1 MSLFYVIYLSLRP
14 ILNDE
19 IMRYGNLSRQLS
31 SLAGPIFIETL
42 LVMMLGAVDTFMLS
56 RYSDNSVAAVG
67 VVNQLMNL
75 VFLLFEVISLGTSI
89 LCSQYIGAGRRDK
102 VIQVVGISL
111 IFNLLS
117 GMLMSLGL
125 YSFADDLLH
134 LMGLRPDLMS
144 DGLPYMKIV
153 GGFAFLQ
160 AISLS
165 LSASLRSADKAKY
178 PMYVSMVVNVLNII
192 GNYSLIFGR
201 FGMPA
206 LGVEGAAISTSFC
219 RLVSVVLLFV
229 ILFKKHIPSFPKELF
244 IPFPWIELKN
254 LLKIGIPSAGEHFSY
269 SLSQVVI
276 TYFINMI
283 SNQAL
288 TTRTYIVNIVMFTYI
303 FALSIAQGG
312 AILIGHLVGMKKIN
326 AAYTIGKRIMRLCT
340 TTSVTLALLTAVFG
354 KHILGMLTTDPWI
367 ISTGA
372 AILWIEVLLENG
384 RALNLFGVN
393 SLRSAGDIYFP
404 VLVGIVVMWGVQV
417 VGSYILGI
425 SFGWGLIAMWGVF
438 ALDENIRG
446 YIFLRRWNSFRW
458 VGKSFLEK

>member
-1 MSLFYVIYLSLRP
+1 
-14 ILNDE
+14 
-19 IMRYGNLSRQLS
+19 MRNKTTKYGNLSRQLA

-75 VFLLFEVISLGTSI
+75 VFLLFEVISIGTSI
-89 LCSQYIGAGRRDK
+89 LCSQYIGARRRDK
-102 VIQVVGISL
+102 VVQVVGISL
-111 IFNLLS
+111 IFNLFS
-117 GMLMSLGL
+117 GILISLCL
-125 YSFADDLLH
+125 FFFADSLLQM
-134 LMGLRPDLMS
+134 MGLRAELMS

-178 PMYVSMVVNVLNII
+178 PMYVSMLVNVLNII
-192 GNYSLIFGR
+192 GNYSLIFGKL
-201 FGMPA
+201 GMPA
-206 LGVEGAAISTSFC
+206 LGVEGAAISTSLC
-219 RLVSVVLLFV
+219 RFVSVVLLFI
-229 ILFKKHIPSFPKELF
+229 ILFKKHIPSFPKKLF
-244 IPFPWIELKN
+244 TPFPWIELKN

-276 TYFINMI
+276 TYFINII
-283 SNQAL
+283 SNEAL
-288 TTRTYIVNIVMFTYI
+288 ATRTYVVNIVMFTYI

-312 AILIGHLVGMKKIN
+312 AILIGHLVGMRKIN
-326 AAYTIGKRIMRLCT
+326 AAYVIGKRVMRLAIS
-340 TTSVTLALLTAVFG
+340 TSVTLSLVAAIFG
-354 KHILGMLTTDPWI
+354 KHIFSMLTADQWI
-367 ISTGA
+367 ITTGSV
-372 AILWIEVLLENG
+372 ILWVEVLLENG

-417 VGSYILGI
+417 VGSYLFGI
-425 SFGWGLIAMWGVF
+425 TFGWGLIAMWCVF

-446 YIFLRRWNSFRW
+446 FIFFRRWNSFKW
-458 VGKSFLEK
+458 VGRSFLEDSHKQ

>member
-1 MSLFYVIYLSLRP
+1 
-14 ILNDE
+14 
-19 IMRYGNLSRQLS
+19 MRIGGLSRQLA
-31 SLAGPIFIETL
+31 SLAVPIFVETL

-111 IFNLLS
+111 LFNMIS
-117 GMLMSLGL
+117 GLMISACLFF
-125 YSFADDLLH
+125 FADDMLI

-144 DGLPYMKIV
+144 FGLPYMKIV
-153 GGFAFLQ
+153 GGCAFLQ

-192 GNYSLIFGR
+192 GNYSLIFGK

-206 LGVEGAAISTSFC
+206 LGVEGAAISTSIC
-219 RLVSVVLLFV
+219 RGASVIILLVV
-229 ILFKKHIPSFPKELF
+229 LFKKHIPSFPKEYF
-244 IPFPWIELKN
+244 TPFPWIELKN

-276 TYFINMI
+276 SYFINMI

-288 TTRTYIVNIVMFTYI
+288 AARSYVVNIVMFTYI
-303 FALSIAQGG
+303 FALAIAQGG
-312 AILIGHLVGMKKIN
+312 AILIGHLVGKEKIQ
-326 AAYTIGKRIMRLCT
+326 AAYAIGKRVMRLGT
-340 TTSVTLALLTAVFG
+340 TISVTLSLLTAIFG
-354 KHILGMLTTDPWI
+354 KYILGMLTTDPWI

-372 AILWIEVLLENG
+372 AILWIEVILENG
-384 RALNLFGVN
+384 RAMNFFGVN
-393 SLRSAGDIYFP
+393 ALRSAGDIYFP
-404 VLVGIVVMWGVQV
+404 VIIGIIVMWGVQV

-425 SFGWGLIAMWGVF
+425 SLGWGLIAMWAVF

-446 YIFLRRWNSFRW
+446 FIFLRRWNSFKW
-458 VGKSFLEK
+458 VGKSFLK

>member
-1 MSLFYVIYLSLRP
+1 
-14 ILNDE
+14 
-19 IMRYGNLSRQLS
+19 
-31 SLAGPIFIETL
+31 
-42 LVMMLGAVDTFMLS
+42 MLS

-102 VIQVVGISL
+102 VVQVVGISL
-111 IFNLLS
+111 MFNLLS
-117 GMLMSLGL
+117 GVILSSCL
-125 YSFADDLLH
+125 YLFADDMLL

-144 DGLPYMKIV
+144 EGLPYMKIV
-153 GGFAFLQ
+153 GGFAFFQ

-178 PMYVSMVVNVLNII
+178 PMYVSIVVNILNII
-192 GNYSLIFGR
+192 GNYTLIFGK

-206 LGVEGAAISTSFC
+206 LGVEGAAISTSVC
-219 RLVSVVLLFV
+219 RFVSVVILFV
-229 ILFKKHIPSFPKELF
+229 VLFKKHIPSFPKELF
-244 IPFPWIELKN
+244 TPFPWVELKN

-288 TTRTYIVNIVMFTYI
+288 ATRSYVVNIVMFTYI

-312 AILIGHLVGMKKIN
+312 AILIGHLVGMKKIK
-326 AAYTIGKRIMRLCT
+326 AAHAIGKRVMRLGVAM
-340 TTSVTLALLTAVFG
+340 SVSLSLVTAIFG
-354 KHILGMLTTDPWI
+354 RHILGMLTTDPWI

-372 AILWIEVLLENG
+372 TILWIEILLENG
-384 RALNLFGVN
+384 RALNFFGVN

-417 VGSYILGI
+417 VGSYVLGI
-425 SFGWGLIAMWGVF
+425 SLGWGLIAMWAVF

-446 YIFLRRWNSFRW
+446 FIFLRRWNSFKW
-458 VGKSFLEK
+458 VGKSFVGSR

>member
-1 MSLFYVIYLSLRP
+1 
-14 ILNDE
+14 
-19 IMRYGNLSRQLS
+19 MRFGNLSRQLA
-31 SLAGPIFIETL
+31 SLAGPIFVETL

-102 VIQVVGISL
+102 VVQVVGISL
-111 IFNLLS
+111 MFNLLAGLAIS
-117 GMLMSLGL
+117 VCLSL
-125 YSFADDLLH
+125 FADDMLNI
-134 LMGLRPDLMS
+134 MGLRPDLM
-144 DGLPYMKIV
+144 GEGFPYMRIV

-178 PMYVSMVVNVLNII
+178 PMYVAIVVNILNII
-192 GNYSLIFGR
+192 GNYTLIFGK

-219 RLVSVVLLFV
+219 RLVSVILLFIV
-229 ILFKKHIPSFPKELF
+229 LFKKHIPSFPKELF
-244 IPFPWIELKN
+244 RPFPWIELKN
-254 LLKIGIPSAGEHFSY
+254 LLKIGLPSAGEHMSY

-276 TYFINMI
+276 AYFINMI
-283 SNQAL
+283 SNEAL
-288 TTRTYIVNIVMFTYI
+288 ATRTYIVNIVMFTYI
-303 FALSIAQGG
+303 FALSLSQGG
-312 AILIGHLVGMKKIN
+312 AILIGQLVGMKKIK
-326 AAYTIGKRIMRLCT
+326 AAYTIGKRVMRVGVAF
-340 TTSVTLALLTAVFG
+340 SVTLSLLVAIFG
-354 KHILGMLTTDPWI
+354 KSILSMLTSDPWI

-372 AILWIEVLLENG
+372 IILWVEVLLENG
-384 RALNLFGVN
+384 RALNFFGVN
-393 SLRSAGDIYFP
+393 ALRSAGDIYFP
-404 VLVGIVVMWGVQV
+404 VILGIIVMWGVQV

-425 SFGWGLIAMWGVF
+425 TLGWGLIAMWFIF

-446 YIFLRRWNSFRW
+446 FIFVRRWNSFKW
-458 VGKSFLEK
+458 VGKGFVK

>member
-1 MSLFYVIYLSLRP
+1 
-14 ILNDE
+14 
-19 IMRYGNLSRQLS
+19 MRYGNLSRQLS

-75 VFLLFEVISLGTSI
+75 VFLLFEVISIGTSI

-111 IFNLLS
+111 IFNLFS
-117 GMLMSLGL
+117 GLLLSLGL
-125 YSFADDLLH
+125 YSFAGSLLQM
-134 LMGLRPDLMS
+134 MGLRPDLMS

-192 GNYSLIFGR
+192 GNYSLIFGK

-206 LGVEGAAISTSFC
+206 LGVEGAAISTSLC
-219 RLVSVVLLFV
+219 RFVSVVLLSV

-244 IPFPWIELKN
+244 SPFPWIELKN

-288 TTRTYIVNIVMFTYI
+288 ATRSYIVNIVMFTYI

-312 AILIGHLVGMKKIN
+312 AILVGHLVGMKKIN
-326 AAYTIGKRIMRLCT
+326 AAYTIGKRIMRLGT
-340 TTSVTLALLTAVFG
+340 ATSVTLALLTAVFG
-354 KHILGMLTTDPWI
+354 KHILGMLTSDPWI

-384 RALNLFGVN
+384 RALNFFGVN

-417 VGSYILGI
+417 VGSYLLGI
-425 SFGWGLIAMWGVF
+425 SLGWGLVAMWIIF

-446 YIFLRRWNSFRW
+446 FIFIRRWNSFKW
-458 VGKSFLEK
+458 VGKGFL

>member
-1 MSLFYVIYLSLRP
+1 
-14 ILNDE
+14 
-19 IMRYGNLSRQLS
+19 
-31 SLAGPIFIETL
+31 
-42 LVMMLGAVDTFMLS
+42 MLGAVDTFMLS

-117 GMLMSLGL
+117 GMLISLGL

-178 PMYVSMVVNVLNII
+178 PMYVSMVVNVLNIV
-192 GNYSLIFGR
+192 GNYSLIFGK

-244 IPFPWIELKN
+244 TPFPWIELKN

-288 TTRTYIVNIVMFTYI
+288 TTRAYIVNIVMFTYI

-354 KHILGMLTTDPWI
+354 KHILGMLTSDPWI

-417 VGSYILGI
+417 VGSYLLGI

-446 YIFLRRWNSFRW
+446 YIFLRRWNSFKW

>member
-1 MSLFYVIYLSLRP
+1 
-14 ILNDE
+14 
-19 IMRYGNLSRQLS
+19 MRYGNLSRQLA

-75 VFLLFEVISLGTSI
+75 VFLLFEVISIGTSI
-89 LCSQYIGAGRRDK
+89 LCSQYIGARRRDK

-111 IFNLLS
+111 IFNLFS
-117 GMLMSLGL
+117 GLLLSLGL
-125 YSFADDLLH
+125 YSFAGNLLQM
-134 LMGLRPDLMS
+134 MGLRPDLMS

-178 PMYVSMVVNVLNII
+178 PMYVSMIVNVLNII
-192 GNYSLIFGR
+192 GNYSLIFGK

-206 LGVEGAAISTSFC
+206 LGVEGAAISTSLC
-219 RLVSVVLLFV
+219 RLVSVILLFI
-229 ILFKKHIPSFPKELF
+229 ILFKKHIPSFPKKLF
-244 IPFPWIELKN
+244 TPFPWIELRN

-288 TTRTYIVNIVMFTYI
+288 ATRAYIVNIVMFTFI

-326 AAYTIGKRIMRLCT
+326 AAYAIGKRIMRLGT
-340 TTSVTLALLTAVFG
+340 TSSVTLALLTAIFG
-354 KHILGMLTTDPWI
+354 KHILGMLTSDPWI

-372 AILWIEVLLENG
+372 AILWVEVLLENG
-384 RALNLFGVN
+384 RALNFFGVN

-404 VLVGIVVMWGVQV
+404 VLVGIIVMWGIQV
-417 VGSYILGI
+417 VGSYLFGI
-425 SFGWGLIAMWGVF
+425 TLGWGLVAMWIVF

-446 YIFLRRWNSFRW
+446 LIFIRRWNSFKW
-458 VGKSFLEK
+458 VGKSFLES

>member
-1 MSLFYVIYLSLRP
+1 
-14 ILNDE
+14 
-19 IMRYGNLSRQLS
+19 MRYGNLSRQLT
-31 SLAGPIFIETL
+31 SLAGPIIIETL
-42 LVMMLGAVDTFMLS
+42 LVMMLGGVDTFMLS

-102 VIQVVGISL
+102 VVQVVGISL
-111 IFNLLS
+111 LFNLIS
-117 GMLMSLGL
+117 GLAISACL
-125 YSFADDLLH
+125 YLFADNMLLM
-134 LMGLRPDLMS
+134 MGLRPDLLAY
-144 DGLPYMKIV
+144 GLPYMKIV

-165 LSASLRSADKAKY
+165 LSAALRSANKAKY
-178 PMYVSMVVNVLNII
+178 PMYVSMVVNVLNIL
-192 GNYSLIFGR
+192 GNYSLIFGK

-206 LGVEGAAISTSFC
+206 LGVEGAAISTSVC
-219 RLVSVVLLFV
+219 RLVAVVILMV
-229 ILFKKHIPSFPKELF
+229 VLFKKHIPSFPKKYF
-244 IPFPWIELKN
+244 TPFPWIELKN

-276 TYFINMI
+276 SYFINMI
-283 SNQAL
+283 GNQAL
-288 TTRTYIVNIVMFTYI
+288 ATRSYVVNIVMFTYI
-303 FALSIAQGG
+303 FALAIAQGG
-312 AILIGHLVGMKKIN
+312 AILIGQLVGQKKIR
-326 AAYTIGKRIMRLCT
+326 AAYVIGKRVMRLGAAV
-340 TTSVTLALLTAVFG
+340 SVTLALLTAIFG
-354 KHILGMLTTDPWI
+354 RHILGMLTADPWI

-384 RALNLFGVN
+384 RALNFFGVN
-393 SLRSAGDIYFP
+393 ALRSSGDIYFP

-425 SFGWGLIAMWGVF
+425 TLGWGIIAMWAVF

-446 YIFLRRWNSFRW
+446 FIFLRRWNTFKW
-458 VGKSFLEK
+458 VGKSFTSS

>member
-1 MSLFYVIYLSLRP
+1 
-14 ILNDE
+14 
-19 IMRYGNLSRQLS
+19 MRYGNLSRQLA

-102 VIQVVGISL
+102 VVQVVGISL
-111 IFNLLS
+111 LFNMIS
-117 GMLMSLGL
+117 GLAISLCL
-125 YSFADDLLH
+125 TAFADDMLLM
-134 LMGLRPDLMS
+134 MGLRPDLMS
-144 DGLPYMKIV
+144 EGFPYMRIV

-160 AISLS
+160 AVSLS

-178 PMYVSMVVNVLNII
+178 PMYVAIVVNILNIL
-192 GNYSLIFGR
+192 GNYTLIFGK

-206 LGVEGAAISTSFC
+206 LGVEGAAISTSVC
-219 RLVSVVLLFV
+219 RIVSVVILLV
-229 ILFKKHIPSFPKELF
+229 VLFKKHIPSFPKELF
-244 IPFPWIELKN
+244 TPFPWIELKN

-269 SLSQVVI
+269 ALSQVVI
-276 TYFINMI
+276 SYFINMI

-288 TTRTYIVNIVMFTYI
+288 ATRSYVVNIVMFTYI
-303 FALSIAQGG
+303 FALAIAQGG

-326 AAYTIGKRIMRLCT
+326 AAYTIGKRIMRLGT
-340 TTSVTLALLTAVFG
+340 TTSVVLATITAIFG
-354 KHILGMLTTDPWI
+354 THILSMLTSDPWI

-384 RALNLFGVN
+384 RALNFFGVN
-393 SLRSAGDIYFP
+393 ALRSAGDIYFP

-425 SFGWGLIAMWGVF
+425 SLSWGLIAMWAVF

-446 YIFLRRWNSFRW
+446 LIFVRRWNSFKW
-458 VGKSFLEK
+458 VGKSFVGSR

>member
-1 MSLFYVIYLSLRP
+1 
-14 ILNDE
+14 
-19 IMRYGNLSRQLS
+19 MRIGGLSRQLA
-31 SLAGPIFIETL
+31 SLAVPIFVETL

-102 VIQVVGISL
+102 VVQVVGISL
-111 IFNLLS
+111 LFNLAS
-117 GMLMSLGL
+117 GLMISACL
-125 YSFADDLLH
+125 YFFADDMLI

-144 DGLPYMKIV
+144 FGLPYMKIV

-165 LSASLRSADKAKY
+165 LSASLRSANKAKY

-192 GNYSLIFGR
+192 GNYSLIFGK

-206 LGVEGAAISTSFC
+206 LGVVGAAISTSVC
-219 RLVSVVLLFV
+219 RGVSVIILMVV
-229 ILFKKHIPSFPKELF
+229 LFKKHIPSFPKEYF
-244 IPFPWIELKN
+244 TPFPWIELKN

-276 TYFINMI
+276 SYFINMI

-288 TTRTYIVNIVMFTYI
+288 AVRSYVVNIVMFTYI
-303 FALSIAQGG
+303 FALAISQGG
-312 AILIGHLVGMKKIN
+312 AILIGQLVGKEKIH
-326 AAYTIGKRIMRLCT
+326 AAYAIGKRVMRLGT
-340 TTSVTLALLTAVFG
+340 TISVSLSLLTAVFG
-354 KHILGMLTTDPWI
+354 KHILGMLTSDPWI

-384 RALNLFGVN
+384 RALNFFGVN
-393 SLRSAGDIYFP
+393 ALRSAGDIYFP
-404 VLVGIVVMWGVQV
+404 VIIGIIVMWGVQV

-425 SFGWGLIAMWGVF
+425 SLGWGLIAMWAIF

-446 YIFLRRWNSFRW
+446 FIFLRRWNSFKW
-458 VGKSFLEK
+458 VGKSFLNSK

>member
-1 MSLFYVIYLSLRP
+1 
-14 ILNDE
+14 
-19 IMRYGNLSRQLS
+19 MRYGNLSRQLT
-31 SLAGPIFIETL
+31 SLAGPIFVETL
-42 LVMMLGAVDTFMLS
+42 LVMMLGGVDTFMLS

-102 VIQVVGISL
+102 VVQVVGISL
-111 IFNLLS
+111 LFNLIS
-117 GMLMSLGL
+117 GLAISACL
-125 YSFADDLLH
+125 YLFADNMLLM
-134 LMGLRPDLMS
+134 MGLRPDLLAY
-144 DGLPYMKIV
+144 GLPYMKIV

-165 LSASLRSADKAKY
+165 LSASLRSANKAKY
-178 PMYVSMVVNVLNII
+178 PMYVSMVVNVLNIL
-192 GNYSLIFGR
+192 GNYSLIFGK

-219 RLVSVVLLFV
+219 RLVAVGILLVV
-229 ILFKKHIPSFPKELF
+229 LFKKHIPSFPKKYF
-244 IPFPWIELKN
+244 TPFPWIELKN

-276 TYFINMI
+276 SYFINMI
-283 SNQAL
+283 GNQAL
-288 TTRTYIVNIVMFTYI
+288 ATRSYVVNIVMFTYI
-303 FALSIAQGG
+303 FALAIAQGG
-312 AILIGHLVGMKKIN
+312 AILIGQLVGQKKIR
-326 AAYTIGKRIMRLCT
+326 AAYVIGKRVMRLGAAV
-340 TTSVTLALLTAVFG
+340 SVTLALLTAIFG
-354 KHILGMLTTDPWI
+354 RHILGMLTADPWI

-384 RALNLFGVN
+384 RALNFFGVN
-393 SLRSAGDIYFP
+393 ALRSSGDIYFP

-425 SFGWGLIAMWGVF
+425 SLGWGIIAMWAVF

-446 YIFLRRWNSFRW
+446 FIFLRRWNTFKW
-458 VGKSFLEK
+458 VGKSFTDS

>member
-1 MSLFYVIYLSLRP
+1 
-14 ILNDE
+14 
-19 IMRYGNLSRQLS
+19 MRYGNLSRQLS

-75 VFLLFEVISLGTSI
+75 VFLLFEVISIGTSI

-111 IFNLLS
+111 IFNLFS
-117 GMLMSLGL
+117 GMLLSLGL
-125 YSFADDLLH
+125 YSFAGSLLQM
-134 LMGLRPDLMS
+134 MGLRPDLMS

-192 GNYSLIFGR
+192 GNYSLIFGK

-206 LGVEGAAISTSFC
+206 LGVEGAAISTSLC
-219 RLVSVVLLFV
+219 RFVSVVLLFV

-244 IPFPWIELKN
+244 SPFPWIELKN

-288 TTRTYIVNIVMFTYI
+288 ATRSYIVNIVMFTYI

-312 AILIGHLVGMKKIN
+312 AILIGHLVGKKKIN
-326 AAYTIGKRIMRLCT
+326 AAYTIGKRIMRLGT
-340 TTSVTLALLTAVFG
+340 ATSVTLALLTAIFG
-354 KHILGMLTTDPWI
+354 KHILGMLTSDPWI

-372 AILWIEVLLENG
+372 TILWVEVLLENG
-384 RALNLFGVN
+384 RALNFFGVN

-417 VGSYILGI
+417 VGSYLLGI
-425 SFGWGLIAMWGVF
+425 SLGWGLVAMWIVF

-446 YIFLRRWNSFRW
+446 FIFIRRWNSFKW
-458 VGKSFLEK
+458 VGKGFL

>member
-1 MSLFYVIYLSLRP
+1 
-14 ILNDE
+14 
-19 IMRYGNLSRQLS
+19 MRYGKLSRQLA

-42 LVMMLGAVDTFMLS
+42 LVMTLGAVDTFMLS

-102 VIQVVGISL
+102 VVQVVGISL
-111 IFNLLS
+111 MFNLLS
-117 GMLMSLGL
+117 GVILSSCL
-125 YSFADDLLH
+125 YFFADDMLL

-144 DGLPYMKIV
+144 EGLPYMKIV
-153 GGFAFLQ
+153 GGFAFFQ

-178 PMYVSMVVNVLNII
+178 PMYVSVVVNILNII
-192 GNYSLIFGR
+192 GNYTLIFGK

-206 LGVEGAAISTSFC
+206 LGVEGAAISTSVC
-219 RLVSVVLLFV
+219 RFVSVVILFV
-229 ILFKKHIPSFPKELF
+229 VLFKKHIPSFPKELF
-244 IPFPWIELKN
+244 TPFPWVELKN

-288 TTRTYIVNIVMFTYI
+288 ATRSYVVNIVMFTYI

-312 AILIGHLVGMKKIN
+312 AILIGHLVGMKKIK
-326 AAYTIGKRIMRLCT
+326 AAHAIGKRVMRLGVAM
-340 TTSVTLALLTAVFG
+340 SVSLSLVTAIFG
-354 KHILGMLTTDPWI
+354 RHILSMLTTDPWI

-372 AILWIEVLLENG
+372 TILWIEILLENG
-384 RALNLFGVN
+384 RALNFFGVN

-417 VGSYILGI
+417 VGSYVLGI
-425 SFGWGLIAMWGVF
+425 SLGWGLIAMWAVF

-446 YIFLRRWNSFRW
+446 FIFLRRWNSFKW
-458 VGKSFLEK
+458 VGKSFIR

>member
-1 MSLFYVIYLSLRP
+1 
-14 ILNDE
+14 
-19 IMRYGNLSRQLS
+19 MRYGNLSRQLS

-117 GMLMSLGL
+117 GMLISLGL

-178 PMYVSMVVNVLNII
+178 PMYVSMVVNVLNIV
-192 GNYSLIFGR
+192 GNYSLIFGK

-244 IPFPWIELKN
+244 TPFPWIELKN

-288 TTRTYIVNIVMFTYI
+288 TTRAYIVNIVMFTYI

-354 KHILGMLTTDPWI
+354 KHILGMLTSDPWI

-417 VGSYILGI
+417 VGSYLLGI
-425 SFGWGLIAMWGVF
+425 SFGWGLIAMWVIF

-446 YIFLRRWNSFRW
+446 LIFVRRWNSFKW
-458 VGKSFLEK
+458 VGKGFIK

>member
-1 MSLFYVIYLSLRP
+1 
-14 ILNDE
+14 
-19 IMRYGNLSRQLS
+19 MRYGNLSRQLS

-75 VFLLFEVISLGTSI
+75 VFLLFEVISIGTSI

-111 IFNLLS
+111 IFNLFS
-117 GMLMSLGL
+117 GLLLSLGL
-125 YSFADDLLH
+125 YSFAGSLLQM
-134 LMGLRPDLMS
+134 MGLRPDLMS

-192 GNYSLIFGR
+192 GNYSLIFGK

-206 LGVEGAAISTSFC
+206 LGVEGAAISTSLC
-219 RLVSVVLLFV
+219 RFVSVVLLFV

-244 IPFPWIELKN
+244 SPFPWIELKN

-288 TTRTYIVNIVMFTYI
+288 ATRSYIVNIVMFTYI

-326 AAYTIGKRIMRLCT
+326 AAYTIGKRIMRLGT
-340 TTSVTLALLTAVFG
+340 ATSVTLALLTAIFG
-354 KHILGMLTTDPWI
+354 KHILGMLTSDPWI

-372 AILWIEVLLENG
+372 TILWVEVLLENG
-384 RALNLFGVN
+384 RALNFFGVN

-417 VGSYILGI
+417 VGSYLLGI
-425 SFGWGLIAMWGVF
+425 SLGWGLVAMWIIF

-446 YIFLRRWNSFRW
+446 FIFIRRWNSFKW
-458 VGKSFLEK
+458 VGKGFL

>member
-1 MSLFYVIYLSLRP
+1 
-14 ILNDE
+14 
-19 IMRYGNLSRQLS
+19 MRYGNLSRQLS

-75 VFLLFEVISLGTSI
+75 VFLLFEVISIGTSI
-89 LCSQYIGAGRRDK
+89 LCSQYIGAGRKDK

-111 IFNLLS
+111 IFNLFS
-117 GMLMSLGL
+117 GLLLSLGL
-125 YSFADDLLH
+125 YSFAGSLLQM
-134 LMGLRPDLMS
+134 MGLRPDLMS

-192 GNYSLIFGR
+192 GNYSLIFGK

-206 LGVEGAAISTSFC
+206 LGVEGAAISTSLC
-219 RLVSVVLLFV
+219 RFVSVVLLFV

-244 IPFPWIELKN
+244 SPFPWIELKN

-288 TTRTYIVNIVMFTYI
+288 ATRSYIVNIVMFTYI

-312 AILIGHLVGMKKIN
+312 AILVGHLVGMKKIN
-326 AAYTIGKRIMRLCT
+326 AAYTIGKRIMRLGT
-340 TTSVTLALLTAVFG
+340 ATSVTLALLTAIFG
-354 KHILGMLTTDPWI
+354 KHILGMLTSDPWI

-384 RALNLFGVN
+384 RALNFFGVN

-417 VGSYILGI
+417 VGSYFLGI
-425 SFGWGLIAMWGVF
+425 SLGWGLIAMWAVF

-446 YIFLRRWNSFRW
+446 FIFIRRWNSFKW
-458 VGKSFLEK
+458 VGKGFL

>member
-1 MSLFYVIYLSLRP
+1 
-14 ILNDE
+14 
-19 IMRYGNLSRQLS
+19 MRYGNLSRQLS

-75 VFLLFEVISLGTSI
+75 VFLLFEVISIGTSI

-111 IFNLLS
+111 IFNLFS
-117 GMLMSLGL
+117 GLLLSLGL
-125 YSFADDLLH
+125 YSFAGSLLQM
-134 LMGLRPDLMS
+134 MGLRPDLMS

-192 GNYSLIFGR
+192 GNYSLIFGK

-206 LGVEGAAISTSFC
+206 LGVEGAAISTSLC
-219 RLVSVVLLFV
+219 RFVSVVLLFV

-244 IPFPWIELKN
+244 SPFPWIELKN

-288 TTRTYIVNIVMFTYI
+288 ATRSYIVNIVMFTYI

-312 AILIGHLVGMKKIN
+312 AILVGHLVGMKKIN
-326 AAYTIGKRIMRLCT
+326 AAYTIGKRIMRLGT
-340 TTSVTLALLTAVFG
+340 ASSVTLALLTAIFG
-354 KHILGMLTTDPWI
+354 KHILGMLTSDPWI

-372 AILWIEVLLENG
+372 TILWVEVLLENG
-384 RALNLFGVN
+384 RALNFFGVN

-417 VGSYILGI
+417 VGSYVLGI
-425 SFGWGLIAMWGVF
+425 SLGWGLVAMWIVF

-446 YIFLRRWNSFRW
+446 FIFIRRWNSFKW
-458 VGKSFLEK
+458 VGKGFL